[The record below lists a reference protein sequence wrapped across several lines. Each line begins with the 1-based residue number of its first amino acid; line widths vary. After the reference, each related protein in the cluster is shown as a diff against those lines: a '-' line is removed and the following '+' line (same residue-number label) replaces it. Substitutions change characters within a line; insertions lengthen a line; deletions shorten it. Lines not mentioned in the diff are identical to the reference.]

1 MCLSYSVTYLLTY
14 LRTNLDI
21 KLMRDKPREWS
32 QIKGKVL
39 NCKTTPDPAK
49 TIVILVIVQS

>member
-1 MCLSYSVTYLLTY
+1 
-14 LRTNLDI
+14 
-21 KLMRDKPREWS
+21 MRDKPREWS

-49 TIVILVIVQS
+49 TIVILIIKNLGL